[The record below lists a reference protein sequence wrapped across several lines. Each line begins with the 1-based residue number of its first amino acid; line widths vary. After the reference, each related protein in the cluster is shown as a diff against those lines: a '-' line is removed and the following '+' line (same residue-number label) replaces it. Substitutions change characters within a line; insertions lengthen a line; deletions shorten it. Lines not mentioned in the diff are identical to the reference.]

1 METLLTTAAIFSS
14 NLEQSYSSYHLI
26 LPTVRIFV
34 NVTIL
39 SPIVRWKHCYSY
51 DVIILYDWWSKQNW
65 AYFSVSKRR
74 SCQKLSFQ
82 SALCLIFRKNIKHI
96 RPKLFVFFFIFWLC
110 LLELYL
116 FPPIVWV
123 RGITVPENS
132 MKREIKLN
140 DTYSLHIY
148 FRDLLRLLVVLH
160 RFNKIFRNFR
170 SIQFFSTRIINHLGF
185 LIWMFYT
192 TNFSTHW

>member
-1 METLLTTAAIFSS
+1 MDNKLETLLTTAAIFSS

-51 DVIILYDWWSKQNW
+51 NVMILYDWWSKQNW

-96 RPKLFVFFFIFWLC
+96 RPKLFVFFFHILVMFTRT
-110 LLELYL
+110 L
-116 FPPIVWV
+116 F
-123 RGITVPENS
+123 VP
-132 MKREIKLN
+132 
-140 DTYSLHIY
+140 TY
-148 FRDLLRLLVVLH
+148 RLSP
-160 RFNKIFRNFR
+160 RNHC
-170 SIQFFSTRIINHLGF
+170 T
-185 LIWMFYT
+185 WK
-192 TNFSTHW
+192 

>member
-1 METLLTTAAIFSS
+1 METLLTIAAIFSS

-82 SALCLIFRKNIKHI
+82 SALCLIIRKNIKHI
-96 RPKLFVFFFIFWLC
+96 RPKLFVFSSYSGYVYSNFICSHLSF
-110 LLELYL
+110 ESEESLYL
-116 FPPIVWV
+116 KIVWNE
-123 RGITVPENS
+123 R
-132 MKREIKLN
+132 
-140 DTYSLHIY
+140 
-148 FRDLLRLLVVLH
+148 
-160 RFNKIFRNFR
+160 
-170 SIQFFSTRIINHLGF
+170 
-185 LIWMFYT
+185 
-192 TNFSTHW
+192 